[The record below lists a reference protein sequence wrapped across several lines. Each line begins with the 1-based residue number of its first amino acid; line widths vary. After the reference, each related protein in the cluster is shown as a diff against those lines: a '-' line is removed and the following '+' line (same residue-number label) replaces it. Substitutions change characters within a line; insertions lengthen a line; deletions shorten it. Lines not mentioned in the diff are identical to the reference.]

1 MKKIRRLYIVICII
15 MVLFLASCSDTSDSL
30 YGQETEASGE
40 TEVTQKTESSQETE
54 SVQGTESSGEASVE
68 SSDALDHYEV
78 EDSLSKNCYQAY
90 RSYVSKL
97 KVTEWVGY
105 YLVDFDGDKTDELIA
120 ILQDAESLKKGKQR
134 YYVMDWEEPKIS
146 MTELDPS
153 TELDGKPLN
162 KLEYNDRDFILLVLR
177 AEGKDYLEGVTK
189 KEKDLFHLVV
199 DCIWIDEGWAD
210 ETQEQRDKV
219 KDYIVLS
226 DLGERADWNYFSY
239 GRYTLLQYK
248 MRTNEVI
255 AFYKDVFGVE
265 REYAT
270 GDEAPEEVGVLNLP
284 DGYLYGYNGVGWGDY
299 SVITGVERSDSE
311 INIHA
316 LVWNA
321 YTGNC
326 MAEMTVSMAANDGKY
341 GYTVQGYEVARDG
354 GFDPRS
360 GRKLE
365 EFQADQLQIQ
375 YIMDEN
381 RYADGLTPVI
391 RNVRFMENNEDQFTA
406 NAKALLAELKKEYEA
421 NPGEDGS
428 NIAAKSTLLATY
440 EFAEKSKILIYEDAV
455 YGNVPPETGDGAE
468 YGYYL
473 NYCVLTPSD
482 RIKYGEIFNYKES
495 FGDMPANRHG
505 RSRCHHYFLGRN
517 SDGEPV
523 INTFAY
529 VTQMGDSPEEFMFY
543 AEVGRNH
550 DMTMDEEGWERYDE
564 DFYVYDAYFWPD
576 GTRILNQ
583 FDTWQVATWEYVSNG
598 ASIKN
603 PKGETLFEQRCG
615 SNDAGFYVNGKKLTL
630 EQKPEDTVE
639 TFCDIALD
647 KTTKLVGQITY
658 WEWENRID
666 VDLVFNIDGVEVHRN
681 LWSYITFW

>member
-1 MKKIRRLYIVICII
+1 MKKIRNYYLVICMIT
-15 MVLFLASCSDTSDSL
+15 VLLFAGCTDTSSDL
-30 YGQETEASGE
+30 QGQETEASVE
-40 TEVTQKTESSQETE
+40 TESSQVAAPSQET
-54 SVQGTESSGEASVE
+54 SVE
-68 SSDALDHYEV
+68 NTATLDYYEV

-97 KVTEWVGY
+97 KITEWVGY
-105 YLVDFDGDKTDELIA
+105 YLVDFDGDNTDELIA
-120 ILQDAESLKKGKQR
+120 ALQDAESLKKGKQR
-134 YYVMDWEEPKIS
+134 YYVMDWEGSKIS

-153 TELDGKPLN
+153 TEIDGKPLH
-162 KLEYNDRDFILLVLR
+162 KLEYNDRDFILLILR
-177 AEGKDYLEGVTK
+177 AEGQDYLEGVTK
-189 KEKDLFHLVV
+189 KEKDFFHLVV

-255 AFYKDVFGVE
+255 AFYKDVFGIE

-270 GDEAPEEVGVLNLP
+270 GDEAPEEVGVLSLP

-299 SVITGVERSDSE
+299 SVITGVERSASE
-311 INIHA
+311 LLIKA
-316 LVWNA
+316 LIWNA

-341 GYTVQGYEVARDG
+341 GYSVQGYEVARDG

-365 EFQADQLQIQ
+365 EFQADQVEIQ

-381 RYADGLTPVI
+381 RHTEGLTPVI
-391 RNVRFMENNEDQFTA
+391 RNVRFMENNEEQFTA
-406 NAKALLAELKKEYEA
+406 DAKELLAELKKEYEA
-421 NPGEDGS
+421 NPGKDGS
-428 NIAAKSTLLATY
+428 NIAAKSTLLAQY

-455 YGNVPPETGDGAE
+455 YGKVPPETGEGAE

-473 NYCVLTPSD
+473 NYCVVTPGD
-482 RIKYGEIFNYKES
+482 RIKYGEIFSYKES

-505 RSRCHHYFLGRN
+505 RSSCRHYFLG
-517 SDGEPV
+517 SDLDGNPT
-523 INTFAY
+523 IDTFAY
-529 VTQMGDSPEEFMFY
+529 VTQMGDSAEEFLFY

-564 DFYVYDAYFWPD
+564 DFYVYDAYFRPD
-576 GTRILNQ
+576 GTRVLNQ
-583 FDTWQVATWEYVSNG
+583 FDTWQIATWEYVSNG
-598 ASIKN
+598 AFIKM
-603 PKGETLFEQRCG
+603 PKGDPLFEQRCG
-615 SNDAGFYVNGKKLTL
+615 EEDAGFYVKGKKLNL
-630 EQKPEDTVE
+630 KAKSEGTVE
-639 TFCDIALD
+639 NFLNIKLD
-647 KTTKLVGQITY
+647 AKTKLVGQINY
-658 WEWENRID
+658 WEWQNKVSI
-666 VDLVFNIDGVEVHRN
+666 DLVFNVDGTEVRLP
-681 LWSYITFW
+681 LWDYMTYWE